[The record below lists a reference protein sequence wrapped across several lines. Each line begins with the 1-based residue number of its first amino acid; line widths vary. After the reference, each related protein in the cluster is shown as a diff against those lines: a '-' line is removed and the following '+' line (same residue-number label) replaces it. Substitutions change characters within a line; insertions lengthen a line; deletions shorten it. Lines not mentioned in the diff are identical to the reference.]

1 MSFKLTSICTFET
14 MKLWKINILD
24 VNYFVQIIVSK
35 DAIFVSSKILIIC
48 KIRWFVNVKNSMR
61 TSFHWIWWYKM
72 SVIVIDTFVLIQG
85 HKYHTHNCQDLFC
98 FYKTIFCDEICNLMN
113 VYQIAL
119 SKLWYKIVQN
129 SLFSFDDLSS
139 VFLCHQIK
147 RIIVIISIIQKK
159 FFSKSIFLN
168 LHLMAFMSKIT
179 LVSKSKLYSFNKK
192 GYRSMSWI
200 KDCFF

>member
-1 MSFKLTSICTFET
+1 MYFWNNET
-14 MKLWKINILD
+14 LKNKYLRRQLFCLNFCPK
-24 VNYFVQIIVSK
+24 K
-35 DAIFVSSKILIIC
+35 DAILVSSKILIIC

-119 SKLWYKIVQN
+119 SKLWYKNRPDCFVFFWWLIKC
-129 SLFSFDDLSS
+129 LFMSSNKKDYCYYINNTKEIFLKINFSQSSFDGIHEQNYLGQ
-139 VFLCHQIK
+139 QIK
-147 RIIVIISIIQKK
+147 IVYIQ
-159 FFSKSIFLN
+159 
-168 LHLMAFMSKIT
+168 
-179 LVSKSKLYSFNKK
+179 
-192 GYRSMSWI
+192 
-200 KDCFF
+200 